1 MTSRSTSFTARNP
14 QPVRRPSSLTSRLS
28 FAVSTAERGEGA
40 DVPVAQAQQIDDE
53 IAEIKR
59 YEVGRPGALLGVE
72 MLTAARCRTLQP

>member
-1 MTSRSTSFTARNP
+1 MTSRSTSFTARNA

-40 DVPVAQAQQIDDE
+40 EVPVAQAQQIDEE

-59 YEVGRPGALLGVE
+59 YEVGRPGALPG
-72 MLTAARCRTLQP
+72 AYCSPGTLS